1 MILVNSNWDASG
13 KSKGVFWI
21 LRYFSAGEMFKFAPM
36 AKWKGDFGG
45 NQMSVTDKAGAGYS
59 DDGSN
64 CKIDKAGWYVLTLRP
79 QEKKLVIDKPQVYIC
94 GEIVEKGWDA
104 SIPDKAN
111 LFTVPTDKDGEFV
124 SPAFVNDGNVRMF
137 TLIDGIDWWRT
148 EYNVYDGK
156 IVIRTEGD
164 QPGVWSEAG
173 KKVYLNFSTM
183 TGEIK

>member
-1 MILVNSNWDASG
+1 
-13 KSKGVFWI
+13 
-21 LRYFSAGEMFKFAPM
+21 
-36 AKWKGDFGG
+36 
-45 NQMSVTDKAGAGYS
+45 MSVTDKAGAGYS
-59 DDGSN
+59 NAGFDGSN

-79 QEKKLVIDKPQVYIC
+79 QEKSLVIDKPQVYIC

-124 SPAFVNDGNVRMF
+124 SPAFVNDGKVRMF
-137 TLIDGIDWWRT
+137 TLIDGIDDDDWWRT

-164 QPGVWSEAG
+164 LPDVRSEAG
-173 KKVYLNFSTM
+173 KRVYLNFSTM